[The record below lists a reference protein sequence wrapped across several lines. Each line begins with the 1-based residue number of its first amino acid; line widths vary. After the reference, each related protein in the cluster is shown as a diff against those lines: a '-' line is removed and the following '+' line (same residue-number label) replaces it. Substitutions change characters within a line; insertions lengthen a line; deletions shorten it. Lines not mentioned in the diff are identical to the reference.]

1 MNKLP
6 ANFTLN
12 RYGLHIRFVQ
22 ESDAAFILRL
32 RTNEKLSRFINAT
45 SADVSQQI
53 AWTRNYKTRE
63 AAGTDYYFIFE
74 KNIGTPVGVCRIYD
88 VEEGKFTTG
97 SWLFA
102 PEAPVG
108 ASILADIITRE
119 IAWELWPEAL
129 QYFDVKKDNTT
140 VNKYHTTFKA
150 EIIREDAEN
159 YFYICTRENFEYSV
173 YLISQLINVAM
184 DKFGRETDVVCHDC
198 V

>member
-6 ANFTLN
+6 PDYVLN
-12 RYGLHIRFVQ
+12 RYGLHVRLVQ

-45 SADVSQQI
+45 SADVSQQV
-53 AWTRNYKTRE
+53 AWTRSYKTRE

-74 KNIGTPVGVCRIYD
+74 KPAGIPVGVCRIYD
-88 VEEGKFTTG
+88 IEPGRFTTG

-119 IAWELWPEAL
+119 IAWELWPDAV
-129 QYFDVKKDNTT
+129 QFFDVKKDNTT
-140 VNKYHTTFKA
+140 VNKYHTTFRA
-150 EIIREDAEN
+150 EIIRETEDD
-159 YFYICTRENFEYSV
+159 YIYTCSRENFEKRKS
-173 YLISQLINVAM
+173 LHLRMFNTN
-184 DKFGRETDVVCHDC
+184 K
-198 V
+198 